1 MALTKQ
7 QQNKRAQKQSKK
19 AKARQQANNRYEQ
32 MVAERRAQSN
42 RGGIDQEAFNKAAM
56 GVLEGLEGM
65 DCPEHKTGVAL
76 VVRGEGYSGAST
88 LSCQWND
95 TYFVQQALACG
106 KTEEEAFADLMELV
120 DLGEM
125 NFRDFA
131 DIDTRQE
138 EETQALQ
145 QALDQNSP
153 EVRLLKAATLFANVA
168 HNASGKNKS
177 VEGIPNK
184 VRAVAMA
191 AIHRLIRQIDPT
203 ATKVAIA
210 LTSMPASPGVL
221 KDMGPVLKEQE
232 VVYMDIHDEA
242 DSILIMN
249 NKNETLASVSLHFWA
264 HRGAPLLMVAG
275 GPKTE
280 VPAGT
285 TIH

>member
-7 QQNKRAQKQSKK
+7 QQNKRAQKQNKKSK
-19 AKARQQANNRYEQ
+19 AKAKTRYEQ
-32 MVAERRAQSN
+32 MVADRRAQSN
-42 RGGIDQEAFNKAAM
+42 RNGINQEAFNTAAM
-56 GVLEGLEGM
+56 GVLGDLEGQ

-88 LSCQWND
+88 LSCVWND
-95 TYFVQQALACG
+95 TNFAQQALGHG
-106 KTEEEAFADLMELV
+106 KTEEQVFADMMEMI

-125 NFRDFA
+125 NFRDFT
-131 DIDTRQE
+131 DIDTRKE

-145 QALDQNSP
+145 QSLDQNSP

-168 HNASGKNKS
+168 HNASGKNES
-177 VEGIPNK
+177 VEGIANK
-184 VRAVAMA
+184 VRGIAMA
-191 AIHRLIRQIDPT
+191 AIHRLIRKIDPT
-203 ATKVAIA
+203 ASKVAIA

-232 VVYMDIHDEA
+232 LVYMDIHDET

-249 NKNETLASVSLHFWA
+249 NANETLASVSLHFWA
-264 HRGAPLLMVAG
+264 HKGAPLLMVAG

-285 TIH
+285 TVH